1 MNDTT
6 RNADTGGAAKPG
18 AAGERTANPAGA
30 SAADFDSPSTIARVR
45 DIVDQAIQRSVKGI
59 EFITS
64 PAPSVGNTPKE
75 VLYERGTLRLYHYL
89 PQADEVYR
97 VPVLLVMATTNKAY
111 VFDLAPG
118 QSMVEYL
125 LKNGFDVYVIDWEP
139 PTPEERGLDL
149 ADYTQDFIPTCVREV
164 QRDSGEEDVSIV
176 GYCMGGVLSLIYAAT
191 HADGPLKNLACLT
204 TPVDWSKMGLTRVW
218 SDERHFDVDR
228 LVDTLG
234 IVPKDVVEASFTMLR
249 PAQKPAGQ
257 VRVWEQIWNDEFV
270 KSFRAF
276 ERWGNET
283 LPLAGEYFRQ
293 TTKELMWAN
302 RLYNGDLVV
311 NGRPARLSNITVP
324 VMSIMAQH
332 DHIVSAE
339 ASKPLLEL
347 VGSTD
352 KEELVLK
359 GGHVSLIAGP
369 NAVRR
374 MWPALNLWLAER
386 ST

>member
-1 MNDTT
+1 MSDQT
-6 RNADTGGAAKPG
+6 
-18 AAGERTANPAGA
+18 A
-30 SAADFDSPSTIARVR
+30 SAPPGTVDRVR
-45 DIVDQAIQRSVKGI
+45 NIVDQAILRSVKGL
-59 EFITS
+59 EFITA
-64 PAPSVGNTPKE
+64 PAPPVGLTPKE
-75 VLYERGTLRLYHYL
+75 TLYERGTLRLYHYL

-111 VFDLAPG
+111 VFDLSPG
-118 QSMVEYL
+118 QSMVEFL
-125 LKNGFDVYVIDWEP
+125 LKEGFDVYVIDWEA
-139 PTPEERGLDL
+139 PTPEEKRLDL
-149 ADYTQDFIPTCVREV
+149 TDYTQDFIPTCVREV
-164 QRDSGEEDVSIV
+164 QAHSGEPDVSIV

-191 HADGPLKNLACLT
+191 HPDGPMKNLACLT
-204 TPVDWSKMGLTRVW
+204 TPVDWSKMGLTRIW

-234 IVPKDVVEASFTMLR
+234 IVPKDVVQSSFEMLR
-249 PAQKPAGQ
+249 PAQRTAGRI
-257 VRVWEQIWNDEFV
+257 RVWEQIWNDEFV

-283 LPLAGEYFRQ
+283 LPLAGEFFRQ

-302 RLYNGDLVV
+302 RLCKGELMVG
-311 NGRPARLSNITVP
+311 GRRAALSNITVP
-324 VMSIMAQH
+324 MMAVMAQH
-332 DHIVSAE
+332 DHIVSYE

-347 VGSTD
+347 VGSED

>member
-1 MNDTT
+1 
-6 RNADTGGAAKPG
+6 
-18 AAGERTANPAGA
+18 
-30 SAADFDSPSTIARVR
+30 
-45 DIVDQAIQRSVKGI
+45 
-59 EFITS
+59 
-64 PAPSVGNTPKE
+64 VGVTPKE

-89 PQADEVYR
+89 PLADEVYR

-118 QSMVEYL
+118 QSMVQYL
-125 LKNGFDVYVIDWEP
+125 CESGFDVYVIDWEP
-139 PTPEERGLDL
+139 PAPQERNLDL
-149 ADYTQDFIPTCVREV
+149 ADYTQDFIPTCVRLV
-164 QRDSGEEDVSIV
+164 QQDSGEPDISIV

-191 HADGPLKNLACLT
+191 HVDGPLKNLACIT
-204 TPVDWSKMGLTRVW
+204 TPVNWEEMGLSRIW
-218 SDERHFDVDR
+218 ADERHFDVDR

-234 IVPKDVVEASFTMLR
+234 IVPTEVVKASFEMLR
-249 PAQKPAGQ
+249 PAQKTAGQ
-257 VRVWEQIWNDEFV
+257 IRLWEQIWNDEFV

-293 TTKELMWAN
+293 TTRELMWGN
-302 RLYNGDLVV
+302 KLFKGELVV
-311 NGRPARLSNITVP
+311 GGRLANLRNIKVP
-324 VMSIMAQH
+324 VLHAIAEH
-332 DHIVSAE
+332 DHIVSYN

-352 KEELVLK
+352 KEEIVQK

-369 NAVRR
+369 NAMRR
-374 MWPALNLWLAER
+374 MWPRLSRWLAER

>member
-6 RNADTGGAAKPG
+6 RNTAGGAAPG
-18 AAGERTANPAGA
+18 ATPPG
-30 SAADFDSPSTIARVR
+30 SADFDSPGTIARVR
-45 DIVDQAIQRSVKGI
+45 DIVDQAIERSVKGL

-64 PAPSVGNTPKE
+64 PAPSVGNTAKE

-139 PTPEERGLDL
+139 PNPEERSLDL

-164 QRDSGEEDVSIV
+164 QRDSGEHDVSIV

-234 IVPKDVVEASFTMLR
+234 IVPKDVVESSFTMLR
-249 PAQKPAGQ
+249 PAQKTAGQ

-324 VMSIMAQH
+324 VMSVMAQH

>member
-6 RNADTGGAAKPG
+6 RNAADTAVPAPG
-18 AAGERTANPAGA
+18 ATGSGKTTP
-30 SAADFDSPSTIARVR
+30 AADAGFDSPGTIARVR
-45 DIVDQAIQRSVKGI
+45 DIVDQAIQRSVKGL

-125 LKNGFDVYVIDWEP
+125 LKQGFDVYVIDWEP

-149 ADYTQDFIPTCVREV
+149 SDYTQDFIPTCVREV
-164 QRDSGEEDVSIV
+164 QRDSGELDVSIV

-302 RLYNGDLVV
+302 RLYNGNLVV
-311 NGRPARLSNITVP
+311 NGRPAKLSNITVP
-324 VMSIMAQH
+324 VMSVMAQH

-347 VGSTD
+347 VGSAD

-369 NAVRR
+369 SAVRR

>member
-1 MNDTT
+1 MTSPVDSEQ
-6 RNADTGGAAKPG
+6 RSRD
-18 AAGERTANPAGA
+18 ESANPGQ
-30 SAADFDSPSTIARVR
+30 SALDAIPDRVR
-45 DIVDQAIQRSVKGI
+45 QVVDQAILRSVKGI

-64 PAPSVGNTPKE
+64 SAPPVGLTPKE

-89 PQADEVYR
+89 PQADEIYR

-125 LKNGFDVYVIDWEP
+125 LKQGFDVYVIDWEP
-139 PTPEERGLDL
+139 PLPEEKRLDL

-164 QRDSGEEDVSIV
+164 QRDSGEEDISIV

-191 HADGPLKNLACLT
+191 HTDGPLKNLACLT
-204 TPVDWSKMGLTRVW
+204 TPVNWAEMGLTRIW

-234 IVPKDVVEASFTMLR
+234 IVPKDVIAASFEMLR
-249 PAQKPAGQ
+249 PAQKTAGRL
-257 VRVWEQIWNDEFV
+257 RVWEQIWNDEFV
-270 KSFRAF
+270 KSYRAF

-283 LPLAGEYFRQ
+283 LPLAGEYFRE
-293 TTKELMWAN
+293 TTKSLMWAN
-302 RLYNGDLVV
+302 SLYRGELLVGGQLA
-311 NGRPARLSNITVP
+311 NLKNIKVP
-324 VMSIMAQH
+324 VMSILAEH
-332 DHIVSAE
+332 DHIVNYN

-347 VGSTD
+347 VGSED

-374 MWPALNLWLAER
+374 MWPALSRWLAER
-386 ST
+386 SA